1 MSEVIEHAVDL
12 IEHALLVLVLDA
24 KLIAV
29 GLADGTGFVRPGIPD
44 VGGEVVDVVGF
55 FLPDPEELV
64 HCAFEVCAA
73 QREDGKLLLQI
84 VAVDKA
90 KFFDRVGGGAVL
102 PVGTD
107 GEVVVAHAVLENVEA
122 VGAEDLIGIAHARAL
137 TWFHS
142 PRRGRRQ
149 APARASGRRWGNRDD
164 RCRTRGGA
172 RCSRGSGPR
181 LRAREDARRRRG
193 RRSRHA

>member
-1 MSEVIEHAVDL
+1 MLEVIEHAVDL
-12 IEHALLVLVLDA
+12 VEHALLVLVLDA

-29 GLADGTGFVRPGIPD
+29 GLADAACFIRPGVPD
-44 VGGEVVDVVGF
+44 VGREVVDVVGL

-64 HCAFEVCAA
+64 HRAFEIRTA
-73 QREDGKLLLQI
+73 QREDGKLLLEI

-122 VGAEDLIGIAHARAL
+122 VGAEDLIGVAHARLL
-137 TWFHS
+137 TLSGS
-142 PRRGRRQ
+142 PRRGRRR
-149 APARASGRRWGNRDD
+149 APARASGRRLGNRDD

>member
-1 MSEVIEHAVDL
+1 MLEVIEHAVDL
-12 IEHALLVLVLDA
+12 VEHALLVLVLDA

-29 GLADGTGFVRPGIPD
+29 GLADAACFIRPGVPD
-44 VGGEVVDVVGF
+44 VGREVVDVVGL

-64 HCAFEVCAA
+64 HRAFEVCAA
-73 QREDGKLLLQI
+73 QGEDGKLLLQI
-84 VAVDKA
+84 VAVDEA

-122 VGAEDLIGIAHARAL
+122 VGAKDLIGVAHGRAL
-137 TWFHS
+137 TSSGS
-142 PRRGRRQ
+142 PRRRRRR
-149 APARASGRRWGNRDD
+149 APAQASGRRWGNRDD

-172 RCSRGSGPR
+172 RCSRESGLR
-181 LRAREDARRRRG
+181 LRGQANARRRYG
-193 RRSRHA
+193 RRSRRA